1 MNIYHEIMY
10 HKEIDHNAAHSKWGN
25 QFLHLVSSVMM
36 IGAVYCFFYETIEL
50 CSKIAIISQMLR
62 QSGHIFI
69 EGNVSGNEVAKIGF
83 NTNMKITTITSM
95 LLLKA
100 LDCYFNDSFENFI
113 DFKYMF
119 YFYLSSIFYRILYLT
134 FYGEHRLQGLVWLL
148 KIMTDIF
155 TDIPLYGCTVFGKTA
170 PKSFFYIKEKE
181 K

>member
-1 MNIYHEIMY
+1 MNIYNEIMY
-10 HKEIDHNAAHSKWGN
+10 HKEVDHNAAHSKWGN
-25 QFLHLVSSVMM
+25 QFLHLVSSLMM

-83 NTNMKITTITSM
+83 NTDMKIVTISCM
-95 LLLKA
+95 A
-100 LDCYFNDSFENFI
+100 LVRSILYLENHVENFI

-119 YFYLSSIFYRILYLT
+119 YFYLSSILYRIVYLT
-134 FYGEHRLQGLVWLL
+134 FYGKHSLQGIVWTL

-170 PKSFFYIKEKE
+170 PKTYYYVWEKRD
-181 K
+181 